1 MTTTIPEPFTVN
13 GRYEI
18 SERPLGEGGMGVVY
32 KAYDV
37 VTKRFVALKTLWA
50 DATPEVISM
59 FEREWTVLARL
70 SHPNIVDILD
80 TGDWVFHGQRRPYFV
95 MPLLPGSSLDQLIK
109 SSSPRLTVERTVDI
123 ISQACRGLQ
132 AAHDQNLVHRDL
144 KPSNIFVMEDD
155 TVKIIDFGVALRGDG
170 RTGTM
175 LKGTLLYLAP
185 EQLDLKPATALSDIF
200 SLAVVCYEALTGRK
214 PFARE
219 TDAGV
224 VSAIR
229 HEIPPS
235 ASEIN
240 PAVNQMVSRTVHK
253 AMAKQP
259 WHRFSHA
266 REFGETLQKALR
278 NEPIER
284 FDRAKIQPRIER
296 IKKAY
301 AEGDHQFAQEILVEL
316 ESEGHIDP
324 DMTALRIQIEQAIRQ
339 KTIRQLLENARIRME
354 EEEYPLALQKVADV
368 LAYDPNHIDALAL
381 KDQIERLRSE
391 HQVENW
397 FRLVREHLDNNLF
410 SQARQGLQEIL
421 KLDSSNT
428 QARQMLAEIDHTE
441 QDISKTRDEKQK
453 LYESA
458 VSSYR
463 NGDIS
468 NALTRLERVL
478 AMSRRTIRSTS
489 PELDAQCQSL
499 YEQVRTERD
508 NARNAYTEGRK
519 HLLDRNIPRALAI
532 CEEYLNRHPGDPMFQ
547 ALKLEV
553 EEVQRQEQS
562 AAIADVSRRVDAEA
576 DLDRKYNILQEAVD
590 KYPNEP
596 HFRSAQKLIRD
607 RRDLV
612 NAIVTR
618 ARQYE
623 ERGQFNDAAGQWDI
637 LRNIY
642 PLFPGLDL
650 ELERLTRRKEEQL
663 KVEAKARWMEHVDTH
678 LNSGD
683 YAKAHSVIAEALTEF
698 PEDRELV
705 QLQSLAEQN
714 MQRSAEAALLLKQGQ
729 DFCAARNYEDGLI
742 ALRRAEKLD
751 PRNRTA
757 RAALLSGLVAYAR
770 ELMSKDWRAGE
781 QPVKEALD
789 LEPSDPVARSLLS
802 ILDDHRRQDAI
813 ANILVAARNY
823 QADGHLSDALQLV
836 ERGLVQYPNDH
847 RLIQLFNSLRTQA
860 GKPLGQSLDTAAT
873 SEPPIPAPSPAPVDA
888 ALSASALVS
897 EAPQPKMFSAPASA
911 PPPTGVAP
919 ALEQNWDKALIRQ
932 PKPPRRGLKSS
943 QLREPLVVPP
953 STQPIALPGML
964 DEVRFNRPLWVIGVI
979 GVLAILAAAL
989 YPLWNEPKRPA
1000 DSKAL
1005 RDARSHENAPTQ
1017 VSQSRAVVFE
1027 SNVPGTTFS
1036 ENGKLLALASELSL
1050 GEHNVEAYHD
1060 GYLPEQKSF
1069 TVTPAN
1075 THLSV
1080 PFELRPMLPQ
1090 LRVNSSITS
1099 GKLVIDGTES
1109 VDLQGGNASKDEL
1122 ALGSHTVR
1130 IFDHGRS
1137 VFAFGFQ
1144 VEANQ
1149 KPILTTPLLA
1159 EPLAGAVI
1167 ASLAGSARIY
1177 STRGLRASPAMPL
1190 ALVPPLGLELTGSS
1204 DKPARFLLDTGSG
1217 DRPLSELADSSGS
1230 PTVTVQLAGAPA
1242 RTFMLTVTS
1251 NVADCKI
1258 SVDGE
1263 ILRGSLGGLTRSFPI
1278 SAGTHPVALMCPGY
1292 QDAQQT
1298 ALIRP
1303 DDSEGIGK
1311 LDFVMKPVVVQPRW
1325 AQLNITGAPPDSA
1338 VFQNQIRIGTVGQD
1352 GTFNKEV
1359 EPGAY
1364 TWEWRKPGFEPRNAA
1379 RTVKAGDAV
1388 RLDGALTPSNG
1399 SLTLK
1404 VVPDSARIIARRDA
1418 EGSPLVLPNNAPVSL
1433 AAGSYRITADAADY
1447 NAHSENILV
1456 AAGKPLGLNWELEK
1470 RAVVPAPVRF
1480 FQNGD
1485 EWKPSAEGGGWWVHA
1500 GAGYSAMRSTTGTF
1514 SIDFLRKKG
1523 TKKIVIMA
1531 DCKDVENCVI
1541 FTLDA
1546 HNLTSKVLL
1555 GGKTLLDNKQPHGMD
1570 DNSSFHLLFEL
1581 SPDAMLVKNRAGN
1594 VLANIERRDF
1604 RGKLLIQNDIPLN
1617 IN

>member
-50 DATPEVISM
+50 DATPEVIKT

-95 MPLLPGSSLDQLIK
+95 MPLLPGASLDQLIK
-109 SSSPRLTVERTVDI
+109 SSSLRLTVERTVDI

-132 AAHDQNLVHRDL
+132 AAHDQNLVHRDI

-155 TVKIIDFGVALRGDG
+155 TVKIIDFGVALRGEG
-170 RTGTM
+170 RTATA
-175 LKGTLLYLAP
+175 LKGTLLYMAP

-224 VSAIR
+224 VDAIR
-229 HEIPPS
+229 AAIPPS

-259 WHRFSHA
+259 WHRFSQA
-266 REFGETLQKALR
+266 REFGETLQKAVR

-284 FDRAKIQPRIER
+284 FERAKIQPRIER

-324 DMTALRIQIEQAIRQ
+324 DMSALRIQIEQAIRQ

-368 LAYDPNHIDALAL
+368 LAYDPNHGEALRL
-381 KDQIERLRSE
+381 KDQIERLRGE
-391 HQVENW
+391 HQVDNW
-397 FRLVREHLDNNLF
+397 FRLVREHLDNSLF
-410 SQARQGLQEIL
+410 GQARLGLQEIL

-428 QARQMLAEIDHTE
+428 LARQMLAEIDHTE
-441 QDISKTRDEKQK
+441 QEIAKTREDKQK

-478 AMSRRTIRSTS
+478 VLSRRTIRSTS

-519 HLLDRNIPRALAI
+519 HLLSCNIPRALEI

-576 DLDRKYNILQEAVD
+576 DLDRKYNILQEAVE
-590 KYPNEP
+590 KYPSEP

-612 NAIVTR
+612 NAIVSR

-650 ELERLTRRKEEQL
+650 ELERLTRRKEEQVR
-663 KVEAKARWMEHVDTH
+663 VEAKARWMEQIDSH

-683 YAKAHSVIAEALTEF
+683 YAKAYSVIGEALNEF

-705 QLQSLAEQN
+705 QLEALAEQN
-714 MQRSAEAALLLKQGQ
+714 MKRSAEANLLLKQGQ
-729 DFCAARNYEDGLI
+729 EFCAAHNYEDGLT
-742 ALRRAEKLD
+742 ALRGAEKLD

-770 ELMSKDWRAGE
+770 DLMSKDWRAGE

-802 ILDDHRRQDAI
+802 ILDDHRRQEAI
-813 ANILVAARNY
+813 ANLLVAARNY
-823 QADGHLSDALQLV
+823 QADGHLADALQLV

-860 GKPLGQSLDTAAT
+860 GKPLGQSFAAAANA
-873 SEPPIPAPSPAPVDA
+873 EQVAEIAPLA
-888 ALSASALVS
+888 AASGLESALA
-897 EAPQPKMFSAPASA
+897 EAPQPKMFAAPASA
-911 PPPTGVAP
+911 PPPPGGAAP
-919 ALEQNWDKALIRQ
+919 PIEQNWDKALIRQ
-932 PKPPRRGLKSS
+932 PKGQRRGVRPPRVEEPPPV
-943 QLREPLVVPP
+943 REPIP
-953 STQPIALPGML
+953 LPGML
-964 DEVRFNRPLWVIGVI
+964 DEVRFKGAIWAIGVL

-1000 DSKAL
+1000 DSKSL
-1005 RDARSHENAPTQ
+1005 GDARSQAPTPTL
-1017 VSQSRAVVFE
+1017 VSEGRAVVFE

-1036 ENGKLLALASELSL
+1036 ENGRPLALASELSL
-1050 GEHNVEAYHD
+1050 GEHSVEANHA
-1060 GYLPEQKSF
+1060 GYLPEQKTF

-1080 PFELRPMLPQ
+1080 PFELRPILPQ
-1090 LRVNSSITS
+1090 LRVNSSITR
-1099 GKLVIDGTES
+1099 GKLVIDETES
-1109 VDLQGGNASKDEL
+1109 VDFEGGSASKDDL
-1122 ALGSHTVR
+1122 ALGSHTVK
-1130 IFDHGRS
+1130 IFDHGRP
-1137 VFAFGFQ
+1137 VFSFGFQ
-1144 VEANQ
+1144 VEANE
-1149 KPILTTPLLA
+1149 KPILTTPLLS
-1159 EPLAGAVI
+1159 EPVAGAVI
-1167 ASLAGSARIY
+1167 SSLAGSAKIY
-1177 STRGLRASPAMPL
+1177 ATRGLRASAALPL
-1190 ALVPPLGLELTGSS
+1190 VPVPPLGLDLNGTS
-1204 DKPARFLLDTGSG
+1204 DKPARFLLDTGGAEHLHSQA
-1217 DRPLSELADSSGS
+1217 LSQLVDNSDS
-1230 PTVTVQLAGAPA
+1230 PTITVQLAGETVK
-1242 RTFMLTVTS
+1242 TFMLTVTS
-1251 NVADCKI
+1251 NVEDCKI

-1263 ILRGSLGGLTRSFPI
+1263 ILKGSLNGLARSFPI
-1278 SAGTHPVALMCPGY
+1278 NAGSHPVALMCPGY

-1298 ALIRP
+1298 AVIRP
-1303 DDSEGIGK
+1303 DDSEAVSK
-1311 LDFVMKPVVVQPRW
+1311 LDFVMKPVVAEPRW
-1325 AQLNITGAPPDSA
+1325 AQLSIAGAPPEAA
-1338 VFQNQIRIGTVGQD
+1338 VFQNQVRIGTIGLD
-1352 GTFNKEV
+1352 GTFSKEI
-1359 EPGAY
+1359 EPGTY
-1364 TWEWRKPGFEPRNAA
+1364 TWEWRKPGFEARNAA

-1388 RLDGALTPSNG
+1388 RLDGALTPANG

-1404 VVPDSARIIARRDA
+1404 VVPENARIIARRDA
-1418 EGSPLVLPNNAPVSL
+1418 EGSPIVLPNNTAVLL
-1433 AAGSYRITADAADY
+1433 AAGSYRVTAEAADY
-1447 NAHSENILV
+1447 NARSENVLI
-1456 AAGKPLGLNWELEK
+1456 AAGKPLGLTWDLEK

-1485 EWKPSAEGGGWWVHA
+1485 EWRPSSEGSGWWVHG
-1500 GAGYSAMRSTTGTF
+1500 GAGYSAMRSSTGTF
-1514 SIDFLRKKG
+1514 SIDFLRKKAG
-1523 TKKIVIMA
+1523 KKIVIMA
-1531 DCKDVENCVI
+1531 DCKDVDNCVI
-1541 FTLDA
+1541 FTLDG
-1546 HNLTSKVLL
+1546 HNLTSKVLM
-1555 GGKTLLDNKQPHGMD
+1555 GGKTLVETKKPHGMD
-1570 DNSSFHLLFEL
+1570 ENSSFHLLFEM
-1581 SPDAMLVKNRAGN
+1581 SPDAMVVKNRAGN
-1594 VLANIERRDF
+1594 VLASVERRDF